1 MPSSHP
7 GWSPPPDFHPEFG
20 RLCPSA
26 RQRRGMR
33 LAVVSIVA
41 TLAIGA
47 SMGVAALPKE
57 PIAGVRDL
65 SASSVQRSVSATD
78 VVSPVTRAQES
89 CETGVIQ
96 ALAAI
101 FLDSTCGPAKVHARH
116 GGHVPNR
123 VATVIIGRTDASAAP
138 LTSPATA
145 AAVAIEPSQA
155 AASGVEK
162 STASMTPPLEQR
174 ASRPKKAKTN
184 SGAPNPYA
192 SIPRSGRDS
201 YEAYDRSRYVAPQSG
216 FDGRFGR
223 TW

>member
-1 MPSSHP
+1 
-7 GWSPPPDFHPEFG
+7 
-20 RLCPSA
+20 
-26 RQRRGMR
+26 MR
-33 LAVVSIVA
+33 IAVISVVA

-47 SMGVAALPKE
+47 SMGLAALPKE
-57 PIAGVRDL
+57 PLAGVRDL
-65 SASSVQRSVSATD
+65 SASSVQRSVSAAD
-78 VVSPVTRAQES
+78 AASPVTRAQES
-89 CETGVIQ
+89 CETSVIH

-116 GGHVPNR
+116 GGHAPNR

-138 LTSPATA
+138 TTSPATA

-162 STASMTPPLEQR
+162 STASTPLLVERR
-174 ASRPKKAKTN
+174 APRPKKAKANLGT
-184 SGAPNPYA
+184 PNPYA

-201 YEAYDRSRYVAPQSG
+201 YEAYDRSRSIAPQSS

-223 TW
+223 SW

>member
-26 RQRRGMR
+26 RRRRGMR
-33 LAVVSIVA
+33 LAVVSIMA

-47 SMGVAALPKE
+47 SMGLAALPKE

-65 SASSVQRSVSATD
+65 SASSMQRSVTAAD
-78 VVSPVTRAQES
+78 VASPVTRAQES
-89 CETGVIQ
+89 CETGAMH

-101 FLDSTCGPAKVHARH
+101 FLDSTCGTAKGHARH

-138 LTSPATA
+138 TTSPATA

-155 AASGVEK
+155 AGSGVEK
-162 STASMTPPLEQR
+162 STASMTPPLERR
-174 ASRPKKAKTN
+174 ASRPKAKTN
-184 SGAPNPYA
+184 SGAPDPYA

-201 YEAYDRSRYVAPQSG
+201 YEAYDRSRYVAPQSR